1 MRDALEATPRK
12 GSRLSRLGIWSAA
25 LGMLFVVASG
35 LGARAGAIAPLASFG
50 TYAVGS
56 LALLLAVLFAGLG
69 LLRSGGTGGTTS
81 GPATWVAL
89 LAGLAVTANNGLV
102 MGGASG
108 APPIHDISTDTVD
121 TPAFVAIAPLRA
133 DAPNPAAYSG
143 PETATLQQQAY
154 PDLAPLR
161 VSAPPATVFARAR
174 DVVTASGWTLVEASE
189 AEGRIE
195 ATAETRWVRF
205 KDDVVIRI
213 VALPDGQTQ
222 VDVRSKSRVGRGD
235 MGQNARRVRE
245 FLAALRGQLAA
256 G

>member
-25 LGMLFVVASG
+25 LGVLFVIASG
-35 LGARAGAIAPLASFG
+35 LGARAGAIAPLASMG

-56 LALLLAVLFAGLG
+56 LALFLAVLFAGLG
-69 LLRSGGTGGTTS
+69 LLRSGGTGGTAP

-102 MGGASG
+102 IGGARG
-108 APPIHDISTDTVD
+108 APPIHDISTDTENP
-121 TPAFVAIAPLRA
+121 PAFVAIAPLRA
-133 DAPNPAAYSG
+133 TAPNPAAYAG
-143 PETATLQQQAY
+143 PETAALQQQAY
-154 PDLAPLR
+154 PDLGPLR
-161 VSAPPATVFARAR
+161 VAAPAGTVFARAR
-174 DVVTASGWTLVEASE
+174 DLVAASGWTLVEANE

-205 KDDVVIRI
+205 QDDVVIRI
-213 VALPDGQTQ
+213 VALPDGQTR

-245 FLAALRGQLAA
+245 FLAALRDELAA

>member
-25 LGMLFVVASG
+25 LGVLFVVASG
-35 LGARAGAIAPLASFG
+35 LGARAGAIAPMLSMG
-50 TYAVGS
+50 TYFVGS
-56 LALLLAVLFAGLG
+56 LALFLAVLFAGLG
-69 LLRSGGTGGTTS
+69 LLRSGGSGGTTS
-81 GPATWVAL
+81 GPATWLAL

-102 MGGASG
+102 MGGARG
-108 APPIHDISTDTVD
+108 APPIHDISTDTVNP
-121 TPAFVAIAPLRA
+121 PAFVAIAPLR
-133 DAPNPAAYSG
+133 DDEAYDG
-143 PETATLQQQAY
+143 PETANLQQQAY

-161 VSAPPATVFARAR
+161 VAAPPATVFARAR
-174 DVVTASGWTLVEASE
+174 DVVAANGWTLVEASE
-189 AEGRIE
+189 ADGRIE

-205 KDDVVIRI
+205 KDDVVVRI

-245 FLAALRGQLAA
+245 FLAALRTQLAA